1 MMLQLTLCSS
11 IFFSLAKNRE
21 DKTNLFFFSHFEKI
35 KALYFFSMVK
45 KSCNGIIGR
54 KIIEVLFFFFLLRR
68 VSNFQFTL
76 NCSNFAYQEF
86 LQSGTLSFLLFL
98 QCFNAYF
105 SNYVCTLFELAQR
118 KELKNKEGR
127 EGSSLGFSI
136 YFKYHRFYS
145 SRNFVEF

>member
-1 MMLQLTLCSS
+1 MMLQLTLCSY

-45 KSCNGIIGR
+45 KILQWNHWKENHWSS
-54 KIIEVLFFFFLLRR
+54 FFLFLLRR
-68 VSNFQFTL
+68 VSNFHFTL

-86 LQSGTLSFLLFL
+86 LQSGTLLFLLFL

-118 KELKNKEGR
+118 NELKNKEGW
-127 EGSSLGFSI
+127 EGSSLGFSA
-136 YFKYHRFYS
+136 YFRYHRFYCS
-145 SRNFVEF
+145 GNFVEF